1 MTLQELINALLFDE
15 GCSEEEIVFIDE
27 TTTEDFIE
35 RSGNSSGVQDD
46 SRADTLHKQLKNT

>member
-1 MTLQELINALLFDE
+1 MTWQELINALLFDE

-35 RSGNSSGVQDD
+35 RYGYPSGVQDD
-46 SRADTLHKQLKNT
+46 SRADSIRKQLKNT

>member
-27 TTTEDFIE
+27 TTEKDFNE
-35 RSGNSSGVQDD
+35 RYRPDQ
-46 SRADTLHKQLKNT
+46 TILKSPILKGEYERKD